1 MTGRRVIGGVI
12 LLAAIGVATFVGLR
26 MTRARAAA
34 AAASS
39 EDPLVPTTR
48 VTRGPLELS
57 VHATGELRASKSA
70 MLIAPSVGGTLRILK
85 MLDTGMSVKANDVIA
100 ELDPTEQ
107 QYALEQAKSELA
119 EAEQQIVKKKA
130 DLDVQ
135 AADDAV
141 TQLTAKFDVRRAELD
156 NLADK
161 ELISA
166 NAYAKNQLGLDEA
179 KQRLD
184 QVQADAK
191 TRIETNKAA
200 LALVEEKR
208 AKAQLAAERAQQNI
222 DNLVLKAPIDGLVVI
237 RDNRDAA
244 GGFMFSGMT
253 LPAYRAGDNTFA
265 GRPLADVFDLSGME
279 LRIRV
284 GEQDRSNVVAGQEA
298 VVYSD
303 ALSGV
308 PLTAK
313 VSAIAGMTSSDFFD
327 VSGPTRL
334 FDVTLKL
341 DNVDPRLRPGTSVQV
356 QLKGKKVDSVLQ
368 VPLQAVRLKNGKPS
382 VFVKNGSSFEAKEIK
397 VLYRTE
403 TRVGLDGLPEG
414 AIVALVD
421 PVAVSTAASAPK
433 SGSPSG
439 PVK

>member
-1 MTGRRVIGGVI
+1 MTGRRLIGGAAGVV
-12 LLAAIGVATFVGLR
+12 LLALVAAGAMRLGRKT
-26 MTRARAAA
+26 AAA
-34 AAASS
+34 APA
-39 EDPLVPTTR
+39 EDLRLPTTR

-70 MLIAPSVGGTLRILK
+70 MLIAPSVGGTLRILRL
-85 MLDTGMSVKANDVIA
+85 LDAGASIKAGDVIA
-100 ELDPTEQ
+100 EFDPTEQ
-107 QYALEQAKSELA
+107 QYALELAKSELE
-119 EAEQQIVKKKA
+119 EAEQQIAKKKA

-135 AADDAV
+135 SAEDRV
-141 TQLTAKFDVRRAELD
+141 ELLTARFDVRRAELD
-156 NLADK
+156 NLTDR

-166 NAYAKNQLGLDEA
+166 NAYAKNQLALDQT
-179 KQRLD
+179 KQRLE
-184 QVQADAK
+184 QVQGDAK

-200 LALVEEKR
+200 LTLVEEKR
-208 AKAQLAAERAQQNI
+208 AKAELAAQRAQQNI

-244 GGFMFSGMT
+244 GGMMFGGMT

-279 LRIRV
+279 LRVRV
-284 GEQDRSNVVAGQEA
+284 GEQDRANVTVGQTA

-303 ALSGV
+303 ALAGV

-313 VSAIAGMTSSDFFD
+313 VSAIAGLTSSDFFD
-327 VSGPTRL
+327 VSGPVRQ
-334 FDVTLKL
+334 FDAMLKL
-341 DNVDPRLRPGTSVQV
+341 DTVDPRLRPGTSVQV
-356 QLKGKKVDSVLQ
+356 ELKGQKVDSVLQ
-368 VPLQAVRLKNGKPS
+368 VPLQAVRLKNGKPN
-382 VFVKNGSSFEAKEIK
+382 VFVKNGSSFEPKEIK

-403 TRVGLDGLPEG
+403 TRVGLEGLPEG

-433 SGSPSG
+433 SGAGSG